1 MLLRKNLSR
10 LSGES
15 SYTPFAQKTSKRTDD
30 IGRSENQ
37 KSEYIPV
44 CQDKKFSRDSA
55 KKFSTESCYI
65 PVTHSSDKN
74 PDNPYQARKRSR
86 DRLENPESSYQ
97 PVNKKSNR
105 DFEISQPYKKK
116 SRNARDFEENPYKPV
131 KSL

>member
-1 MLLRKNLSR
+1 MLLRKILSR
-10 LSGES
+10 LPGES
-15 SYTPFAQKTSKRTDD
+15 SYTPFAQKTGKRTDD
-30 IGRSENQ
+30 IGPENQ

-74 PDNPYQARKRSR
+74 LDNPYQARKRSR
-86 DRLENPESSYQ
+86 DRFENSESSYQ
-97 PVNKKSNR
+97 PVHKKSNR
-105 DFEISQPYKKK
+105 DFEISQPYKKN